1 MTRFNC
7 IFLTLF
13 FFCYGLNAQQTAKST
28 SADTIRLHL
37 NDAEQLFLKN
47 NLTLL
52 AQKYNVDAVKA
63 QIVQARLFQNPSISL
78 SQGIYNPN
86 APADKLFNTSSTY
99 GEEAGE
105 IDKEIHLAGQRNK
118 NIKVATYAYQMSE
131 YGFYDLIR
139 TLKYTLRTDFFNL
152 YFLLQSDKVYDN
164 EIKALKDLTA
174 VYAIELPKGNVSQD
188 ELLRL
193 QAQLISLQGER
204 IGIYSSID
212 DVEKEMALL
221 LHTDSAYIIPDVNTD
236 SLNALSAG
244 SLSFQQLLQA
254 ADSNRFDMKAS
265 QMNIKLQQEN
275 LSLQRATA
283 VPDLQVGFAYDRN
296 GSYIPNFNALTLGFD
311 IPVFNRNQGNI
322 QQAKDYIQASQV
334 QFQSK
339 QDSVTHEVQ
348 TAYRK
353 TMEAD
358 RIYGSFPRSFAGD
371 YTTEIKGVL
380 DNFKKRSINMLQFL
394 DFYDSYK
401 QSMVEL
407 YQLQSNR
414 MDAFE
419 TLNYV
424 TGKTLF
430 SY

>member
-1 MTRFNC
+1 MPK
-7 IFLTLF
+7 LYYTLIVCCLWCAF
-13 FFCYGLNAQQTAKST
+13 DASGVVYAAPG
-28 SADTIRLHL
+28 DTLHIKL

-63 QIVQARLFQNPSISL
+63 QIIQAKLFQNPSISFA
-78 SQGIYNPN
+78 QGIYNPN
-86 APADKLFNTSSTY
+86 GSPKYFNVGSG
-99 GEEAGE
+99 GEESGE

-118 NIKVATYAYQMSE
+118 NIKVANYNYQISE
-131 YGFYDLIR
+131 YGFYDLMR
-139 TLKYTLRTDFFNL
+139 TLKYTLRSDFFDL
-152 YFLLQSDKVYDN
+152 YFLIQSDKIYDN
-164 EIKALKDLTA
+164 EIKALRDLTA
-174 VYAIELPKGNVSQD
+174 VYNVELPKGFVSRD

-204 IGIYSSID
+204 IGIHNSIED
-212 DVEKEMALL
+212 KQQEMALL
-221 LHTDSAYIIPDVNTD
+221 LHTDSAYLIPDVNTD
-236 SLNALSAG
+236 SINAISAAGLNY
-244 SLSFQQLLQA
+244 QQLLQT

-265 QMNIKLQQEN
+265 QMNIQLQQEN
-275 LSLQRATA
+275 LSLQRSTA
-283 VPDLQVGFAYDRN
+283 VPDLQIGVAYDKA
-296 GSYIPNFNALTLGFD
+296 GSYIPNYNALTLGFD
-311 IPVFNRNQGNI
+311 IPIFNRNQGSI
-322 QQAKDYIQASQV
+322 AQAKDYIQASQL

-339 QDSVTHEVQ
+339 QDSVTHQVE

-353 TMEAD
+353 TVEAD
-358 RIYGSFPRSFAGD
+358 RVYNTFPHSFASD
-371 YTTEIKGVL
+371 YSTEITGVL
-380 DNFKKRSINMLQFL
+380 ENFKNRNISMLQFL

-419 TLNYV
+419 TLNYA

-430 SY
+430 PY